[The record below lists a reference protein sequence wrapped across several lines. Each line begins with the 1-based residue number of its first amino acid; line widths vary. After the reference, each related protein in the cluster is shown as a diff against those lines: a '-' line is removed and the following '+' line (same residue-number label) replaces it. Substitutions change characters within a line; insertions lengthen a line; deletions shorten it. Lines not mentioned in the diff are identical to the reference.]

1 MRLDKILNAVIPGM
15 YDTPCKIAIFTN
27 GRKIKVFEKTC
38 FRSLDF
44 NTPVPQNWVR
54 NYNLEKFKS
63 APALAHG
70 QETHKKVKSTMRKT
84 LSPRAGIWN
93 IPVWI
98 SRKRP
103 GPSI

>member
-54 NYNLEKFKS
+54 NYNLENSNHLGRLKLFC
-63 APALAHG
+63 G
-70 QETHKKVKSTMRKT
+70 KT
-84 LSPRAGIWN
+84 DC
-93 IPVWI
+93 
-98 SRKRP
+98 
-103 GPSI
+103 

>member
-63 APALAHG
+63 
-70 QETHKKVKSTMRKT
+70 
-84 LSPRAGIWN
+84 PRA
-93 IPVWI
+93 VEALL
-98 SRKRP
+98 RKDGLPAWDALPESPKIADR
-103 GPSI
+103 GHNW

>member
-44 NTPVPQNWVR
+44 NTPVPQNSNHLGR
-54 NYNLEKFKS
+54 LKLFC
-63 APALAHG
+63 G
-70 QETHKKVKSTMRKT
+70 KT
-84 LSPRAGIWN
+84 DC
-93 IPVWI
+93 
-98 SRKRP
+98 
-103 GPSI
+103 

>member
-63 APALAHG
+63 
-70 QETHKKVKSTMRKT
+70 
-84 LSPRAGIWN
+84 PRA
-93 IPVWI
+93 VEALL
-98 SRKRP
+98 RKD
-103 GPSI
+103 GLLKEHEHA

>member
-1 MRLDKILNAVIPGM
+1 MSEWYRDSGDRPRMMLYKILDAVVPGM

-63 APALAHG
+63 
-70 QETHKKVKSTMRKT
+70 
-84 LSPRAGIWN
+84 PRAVEALLREVSSVG
-93 IPVWI
+93 
-98 SRKRP
+98 STS
-103 GPSI
+103 G

>member
-44 NTPVPQNWVR
+44 NTPVP
-54 NYNLEKFKS
+54 
-63 APALAHG
+63 
-70 QETHKKVKSTMRKT
+70 
-84 LSPRAGIWN
+84 
-93 IPVWI
+93 
-98 SRKRP
+98 
-103 GPSI
+103 

>member
-27 GRKIKVFEKTC
+27 GRTIKVFENTC

-44 NTPVPQNWVR
+44 NTHVPQNWVR

-63 APALAHG
+63 
-70 QETHKKVKSTMRKT
+70 
-84 LSPRAGIWN
+84 PRA
-93 IPVWI
+93 VEALL
-98 SRKRP
+98 RKD
-103 GPSI
+103 GLLKEHEHE